1 MTNEHPLESPLV
13 QAAIKAAEREAR
25 LDVEMRY
32 LHETVET
39 RLSNFAKTLDD
50 IRAIAIDGRD
60 VAIEA
65 RNESRKTNGT
75 VAEVVSRLGVSE
87 SLQSD
92 MQKDLDATSVGLQ
105 TQTQSVVGLRNLM
118 TANVDILKDSIT
130 ELRKQ
135 FDQERHD
142 EVVRRGVWKK
152 QYTYILG
159 GAGAAGAIAGA
170 VGGLWALVERL
181 T

>member
-39 RLSNFAKTLDD
+39 RLGDFRKTLDE
-50 IRAIAIDGRD
+50 IRAIATD
-60 VAIEA
+60 A
-65 RNESRKTNGT
+65 RNEARKTNGA
-75 VAEVVSRLGVSE
+75 VAAVVERTGALE
-87 SLQSD
+87 SLRSD
-92 MQKDLDATSVGLQ
+92 MQKDLDATSASVE
-105 TQTQSVVGLRNLM
+105 TQTQSVAGLRNLM

-181 T
+181 TQ